1 MLYEISASA
10 TGYLE
15 QLYSPL
21 NYHLVI
27 DSILAGKTPGE
38 IITDHPT
45 LPQAAWI
52 NFKHHCF
59 LVGAPDLSDF
69 NQDLKEYI
77 NQRCIPKARTT
88 GQEVLLFENHPA
100 NGSEFLDELN
110 PNIQRRRYQRQY
122 FTCQSLHEDWRKL
135 LPEGFTVV
143 RADAAL
149 LAQTGLVN
157 LDAIRDEMCSE
168 RLTVEDFLNNSF
180 GFCIQHEAELVSWA
194 FSEYN
199 SHRCCE
205 VGIATVEKY
214 RRKGLATVAAL
225 ALVEYA
231 LGSGY
236 HTVGW
241 HCWANNIPSA
251 ALALRAGFEHRL
263 DYQVDLFIL

>member
-1 MLYEISASA
+1 MFEIPAFLA
-10 TGYLE
+10 ACLE
-15 QLYSPL
+15 PLCSPL

-45 LPQAAWI
+45 RPQAAWI

-59 LVGAPDLSDF
+59 LVGTPDLPGF
-69 NQDLKEYI
+69 NAELDAYL
-77 NQRCIPKARTT
+77 NHTFIPKARNA
-88 GQEVLLFENHPA
+88 GQEVLLFDYHPTA
-100 NGSEFLDELN
+100 WRKYLELLI
-110 PNIQRRRYQRQY
+110 PGQQRRRYQRQY
-122 FTCQSLHEDWRKL
+122 FSCQSLQEDWRKL

-143 RADAAL
+143 QADAAL
-149 LAQTGLVN
+149 LAQTGLAN
-157 LDAIRDEMCSE
+157 LDAVRDEMCSE
-168 RLTVEDFLNNSF
+168 RLTAEDFLNNSF
-180 GFCIQHEAELVSWA
+180 GFCIQHDHELVSWA

-199 SHRCCE
+199 SHGCCE
-205 VGIATVEKY
+205 VGIATVEKH
-214 RRKGLATVAAL
+214 RRKGLGTIAAL

-251 ALALRAGFEHRL
+251 ALAIRAGFEHRL